1 MRARLRA
8 LASRVIATLT
18 RRRADQDFEIE
29 LRTHVDMLAEDY
41 EARGMPAA
49 DARRAARLALGSP
62 AALRESTHDARG
74 LRWLS
79 SAAQDLRFAVRTL
92 WKSRSFAVVTV
103 LSLGIGIG
111 ANTAL
116 FSLVDALLLR
126 SLPVEAPDLLVNI
139 SRGSASAKKIGLD
152 AGTID
157 ALNSLNT
164 IFSGVTASSGMPRP
178 LVSIDGADEP
188 DRAVQIVTT
197 NFFQVLGISAQLG
210 RLESREPAAII
221 SDRFWSVR
229 FSRDPDLLRRTVSVG
244 GRMYAIAGVA
254 PGGFHGLSLDASV
267 DLWLTSRSLPPVAVA
282 LARLRPGVDPGEA
295 AHAADALFQRLD
307 ATSPQPRAGPPPR
320 TEVSP
325 GGQGSSNL
333 RQQYGGPLLA
343 LMALVVLVL
352 LITCVNIGNLLV
364 LRNGARVR
372 ELTLRAAL
380 GAGRSRLVALLT
392 IESLVLAGAGGA
404 VAWLAADWGVS
415 AILSSLPVEEIP
427 EPLRFRLDARMFLFL
442 AALSVTSALL
452 FSLLP
457 AWRAA
462 RVDLTTA
469 LRTGLAHATLAGQR
483 RRGSWLVVAQVALSV
498 VLVAGAG
505 LFVQTVRNA
514 MRIETGFDPHNLIQV
529 ELAGRQMRFR
539 PEEIRGV
546 QERLLER
553 VAAVPGVHA
562 VTSYVS
568 QLFPPWL
575 AGLAHP
581 DGTFGG
587 SVGPDFFE
595 IMRIPLRRGRLLTRD
610 DVTRPQPVAVV
621 SESYEREIFPGEN
634 VLGKRIQ
641 NGPFLVEVVGVVAD
655 AKLSNLRWKDAMIY
669 RVGLREAYMPSSLQV
684 RTSLD
689 PASVM
694 PAIAL
699 AVQSVHPRLLL
710 SIRTVDDV
718 IARSLARER
727 LVAATSGFFAVIGLV
742 LAGMGIFGVAA
753 FAVAQRTNELGL
765 RIALGAS
772 RSAVIRE
779 ALRDTARV
787 VSIGLGLGLSAAI
800 ALARLVESL
809 VADLLLGLT
818 ATDAANLLTALAI
831 MTGSAVTACLLPAF
845 RATRIDPL
853 QALRHE

>member
-1 MRARLRA
+1 M
-8 LASRVIATLT
+8 
-18 RRRADQDFEIE
+18 
-29 LRTHVDMLAEDY
+29 
-41 EARGMPAA
+41 
-49 DARRAARLALGSP
+49 
-62 AALRESTHDARG
+62 THDARG

-79 SAAQDLRFAVRTL
+79 SAGQDLRYAVRTL

-126 SLPVEAPDLLVNI
+126 SLPVEAPDRLVNI
-139 SRGSASAKKIGLD
+139 SRASVSSKKIGLD

-157 ALNSLNT
+157 ALNRLNT
-164 IFSGVTASSGMPRP
+164 IFSGVTASSAMPRP

-210 RLESREPAAII
+210 RLESPEPAAII

-229 FSRDPDLLRRTVSVG
+229 FGRDPDVLRRTVSVG
-244 GRMYAIAGVA
+244 GRTYAIAGVTSR
-254 PGGFHGLSLDASV
+254 GFHGLSLDASV

-282 LARLRPGVDPGEA
+282 LARLRPGVNPGEA
-295 AHAADALFQRLD
+295 AHAADALFQQLD
-307 ATSPQPRAGPPPR
+307 ATNPQPPAGPPPR
-320 TEVSP
+320 TVVSP
-325 GGQGSSNL
+325 GGHGSSNL
-333 RQQYGGPLLA
+333 REQYSGPLLA

-364 LRNGARVR
+364 LRNGARAR

-392 IESLVLAGAGGA
+392 TESLVLAGAGGA

-483 RRGSWLVVAQVALSV
+483 RRGSWLIVAQVALSV

-514 MRIETGFDPHNLIQV
+514 VRIDTGFDPHNLIQV

-539 PEEIRGV
+539 PEEIRGI

-568 QLFPPWL
+568 H
-575 AGLAHP
+575 AVSAVAHRP
-581 DGTFGG
+581 GT
-587 SVGPDFFE
+587 S
-595 IMRIPLRRGRLLTRD
+595 RRALWRLRRSGLL
-610 DVTRPQPVAVV
+610 
-621 SESYEREIFPGEN
+621 
-634 VLGKRIQ
+634 
-641 NGPFLVEVVGVVAD
+641 
-655 AKLSNLRWKDAMIY
+655 
-669 RVGLREAYMPSSLQV
+669 
-684 RTSLD
+684 
-689 PASVM
+689 
-694 PAIAL
+694 
-699 AVQSVHPRLLL
+699 
-710 SIRTVDDV
+710 
-718 IARSLARER
+718 
-727 LVAATSGFFAVIGLV
+727 
-742 LAGMGIFGVAA
+742 
-753 FAVAQRTNELGL
+753 
-765 RIALGAS
+765 
-772 RSAVIRE
+772 
-779 ALRDTARV
+779 
-787 VSIGLGLGLSAAI
+787 
-800 ALARLVESL
+800 
-809 VADLLLGLT
+809 
-818 ATDAANLLTALAI
+818 
-831 MTGSAVTACLLPAF
+831 
-845 RATRIDPL
+845 
-853 QALRHE
+853 